1 MQQSYKAALFA
12 ALVFPGSGHLLLKHF
27 PAGILFAGTTLACLV
42 ALVARAMEIAQ
53 VISERIL
60 NGEIALD
67 LQHLSAEISAQ
78 SAADGSTVTS
88 VATWLL
94 VFCWIASS
102 VDAFRL
108 GRRLD
113 RASVE
118 KDSGNRRTSAAID

>member
-1 MQQSYKAALFA
+1 MRQSYKAALLA

-27 PAGILFAGTTLACLV
+27 PAGILFAGTSLACLV
-42 ALVARAMEIAQ
+42 VLVARAMEIAQ
-53 VISERIL
+53 VISEQIL

-67 LQHLSAEISAQ
+67 MQHLSAEISAQ
-78 SAADGSTVTS
+78 SAADGSTMAS
-88 VATWLL
+88 VATWVL
-94 VFCWIASS
+94 VFCWVASC

-118 KDSGNRRTSAAID
+118 KTSTAAE